1 MAMRAYYEGYLE
13 QAQRIL
19 GDMMDFAV
27 NTCEMDSDKFFTK
40 FIISGV
46 SEQFERGNPRY
57 VAGMTG
63 CEIVK
68 EVMERSQTPC
78 EDVPDAMYLDKSPEY
93 WSGWALAYYQ
103 WYTAK
108 SFERIHQAVS
118 INEILN
124 MYPTLHEAD
133 ISKFVPIIDEKIKVF
148 YPETNLKRMRT
159 TAGLSQRKLAEF
171 SGVPLRQIQMF
182 EQRQRDI
189 NKTQA
194 INVVKLART
203 LGCTVERLIE
213 L

>member
-13 QAQRIL
+13 QTQRIL

-27 NTCEMDSDKFFTK
+27 NTCEMDGDKFFTK

-46 SEQFERGNPRY
+46 SEQFEKGNPRY

-78 EDVPDAMYLDKSPEY
+78 EDIPDAMYLDKSPEY

-108 SFERIHQAVS
+108 SFEKIHQAVS
-118 INEILN
+118 IAEILN

-133 ISKFVPIIDEKIKVF
+133 ISKFVLIIDEKIKNF
-148 YPETNLKRMRT
+148 YPETNLKRIRMN
-159 TAGLSQRKLAEF
+159 AGLSQRELAEF

-189 NKTQA
+189 NKTQV
-194 INVVKLART
+194 INAAKLART
-203 LGCTVERLIE
+203 LGCTIENLIE